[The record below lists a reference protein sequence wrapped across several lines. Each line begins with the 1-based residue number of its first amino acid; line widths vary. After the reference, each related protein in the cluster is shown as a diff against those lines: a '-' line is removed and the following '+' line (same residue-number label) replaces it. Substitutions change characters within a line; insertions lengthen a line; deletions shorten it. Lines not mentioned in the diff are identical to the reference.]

1 MLARE
6 FRGFLDVVE
15 GEDFT
20 CKIRLQYIL
29 QPGHFGVIEKAAARA
44 NVRIYM
50 SRIGRVLPPMAEFV
64 AVGVQD
70 RIQSEWL
77 DGGLL
82 FRVQAPCLSA
92 ALVVLASLTVH
103 SFAVIEV
110 APR

>member
-1 MLARE
+1 
-6 FRGFLDVVE
+6 
-15 GEDFT
+15 
-20 CKIRLQYIL
+20 
-29 QPGHFGVIEKAAARA
+29 
-44 NVRIYM
+44 
-50 SRIGRVLPPMAEFV
+50 MAEFV

-82 FRVQAPCLSA
+82 FRVQAPGLSA